1 MHFGKPNRIRNIVE
15 SLEKNIII
23 EEDEDIEDVKKII
36 LKHYDILEE
45 LYGKEKAVKDIR
57 KHIIWYTSG
66 LKNGKEV
73 RVRVNEIDSKDKIKE
88 LSKIL

>member
-36 LKHYDILEE
+36 LKHYDI
-45 LYGKEKAVKDIR
+45 
-57 KHIIWYTSG
+57 
-66 LKNGKEV
+66 
-73 RVRVNEIDSKDKIKE
+73 
-88 LSKIL
+88 